1 MPQKTLYSGLVKAII
16 FLIPNIITLGQ
27 ADSNASEFPKA
38 VDLGNGLYDFGGVL
52 INRRDTSLSFDV
64 ICNQTSGLVEYA
76 LVHENGKLHES
87 LFRTSISPRWIHA
100 CLLLLKAKPLASMF
114 TSEKNAKD
122 LQSSNLSNHKVLANV
137 SWEKNGEVVSRA
149 ISSMVYNQLSDRTLD
164 TRPFVFT
171 GSRTIDGNY
180 LAGSEGSILAV
191 YHDINAVI
199 NCLDPDSNSDDSWVA
214 FHESM
219 PPLDYKVRF
228 HLQVLAQLSN

>member
-1 MPQKTLYSGLVKAII
+1 MPQKSLYSGLVKAII

-64 ICNQTSGLVEYA
+64 ICNQTSGFVEYA
-76 LVHENGKLHES
+76 MVHENGKLHES

-122 LQSSNLSNHKVLANV
+122 LQSSNLSNHK
-137 SWEKNGEVVSRA
+137 
-149 ISSMVYNQLSDRTLD
+149 
-164 TRPFVFT
+164 
-171 GSRTIDGNY
+171 
-180 LAGSEGSILAV
+180 ILAV
-191 YHDINAVI
+191 YSQPPSKANRGQKIKPSDVESFSKKNSLNVRTPLKLDSEEEYNFIKNLNPDIVVVI
-199 NCLDPDSNSDDSWVA
+199 AYGKIIP
-214 FHESM
+214 
-219 PPLDYKVRF
+219 KRF
-228 HLQVLAQLSN
+228 IIFI